1 MRERSS
7 PVSMTKD
14 LVGEECATA
23 PGVAV
28 RRVYG
33 RAEGG
38 EEGRVRGSGE
48 AERWVGSS
56 IKMSSA

>member
-1 MRERSS
+1 MR
-7 PVSMTKD
+7 KD
-14 LVGEECATA
+14 LEGEECGTA

-28 RRVYG
+28 RVARRVYG

-48 AERWVGSS
+48 LGWESLLSS
-56 IKMSSA
+56 I